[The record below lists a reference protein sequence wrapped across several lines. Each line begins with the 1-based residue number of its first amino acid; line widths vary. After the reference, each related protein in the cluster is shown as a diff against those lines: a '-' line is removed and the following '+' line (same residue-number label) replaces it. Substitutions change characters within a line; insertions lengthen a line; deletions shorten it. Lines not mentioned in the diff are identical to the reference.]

1 MAAQSNLP
9 SKPMVPSVA
18 NPCAMPMPKPISWP
32 EPTPR
37 FGQGADGLAH
47 FQGHEHSL
55 ERRVL
60 DWHRI
65 VEDHHRARGDPVYTF
80 TPIATVPRRPA

>member
-1 MAAQSNLP
+1 VRNADA
-9 SKPMVPSVA
+9 KTDFVA
-18 NPCAMPMPKPISWP
+18 P
-32 EPTPR
+32 PTPR

-80 TPIATVPRRPA
+80 TPIARVPRRPA